1 MNWDAV
7 GAIGELASALVV
19 LITLIYLA
27 IQVRESNRLA
37 RSSSLLAVMDGFSN
51 NDISQSFQH
60 PELLEISIRG
70 YQDWNSLP
78 LADKSRFDGLM
89 TQKMLHL
96 QKIIVH
102 HKNGLIDDENYN
114 AWLAH
119 TAAMMKTPGGQQW
132 LKHARN
138 IMAPDIIFEVD
149 QFLANNPDAPSFM
162 ETYAYLF
169 DSDS

>member
-1 MNWDAV
+1 MSWDAI

-19 LITLIYLA
+19 LITLVYLA
-27 IQVRESNRLA
+27 VQVKESNKLA
-37 RSSSLLAVMDGFSN
+37 RSSSLLAVLDGFSS

-60 PELLEISIRG
+60 PELLDISIRG
-70 YQDWNSLP
+70 YQDWDSLP

-89 TQKMLHL
+89 TQKLLHM

-102 HKNGLIDDENYN
+102 HENGLIDEGNYN

-132 LKHARN
+132 MTHARR
-138 IMAPDIIFEVD
+138 IMAPDIISEVD
-149 QFLANNPDAPSFM
+149 QYIANNPDSPSFM
-162 ETYAYLF
+162 ETYAYMF
-169 DSDS
+169 ESGE

>member
-1 MNWDAV
+1 MNWDAI

-27 IQVRESNRLA
+27 IQIRESNKLA
-37 RSSSLLAVMDGFSN
+37 RSSSLLAVLDGFSN
-51 NDISQSFQH
+51 NDISQGFQH
-60 PELLEISIRG
+60 PELMDISIRG

-102 HKNGLIDDENYN
+102 HKNGLIDDGNYN

-119 TAAMMKTPGGQQW
+119 TAGMMKTPGGQQW

-138 IMAPDIIFEVD
+138 IMAPDIISEID
-149 QFLANNPDAPSFM
+149 RFLANNPDAPSFM
-162 ETYAYLF
+162 ETYAYQF
-169 DSDS
+169 DSVS

>member
-1 MNWDAV
+1 MTSASKEIIEEFGFLEGNLKLELLLEFSESLPELDDRF
-7 GAIGELASALVV
+7 GE
-19 LITLIYLA
+19 
-27 IQVRESNRLA
+27 
-37 RSSSLLAVMDGFSN
+37 
-51 NDISQSFQH
+51 H